1 MDLLRATCDMVT
13 TADADP
19 SAADCR
25 RGHAPA
31 SQQSK
36 GGLRPV
42 PGLLQPEGRK
52 GLLPA
57 ALHERAGLR
66 HVG

>member
-1 MDLLRATCDMVT
+1 MTWSQLLTQTLLPPIV
-13 TADADP
+13 
-19 SAADCR
+19 AA
-25 RGHAPA
+25 GMLLPHS
-31 SQQSK
+31 SQK